1 MNLLPTR
8 LAGKVVWTSFA
19 FLLIV
24 ALVTGLLVKTG
35 FDQTEETATARSLQ
49 GFIDESRQ
57 TLAIITAEEAQ
68 LTTSQ
73 LQTAAT
79 LLTTAGDQL
88 LASAGATASPTATQL
103 TRNAGGT
110 TFDPNPNRVSDI
122 WIPST
127 LTVNAALRQRIAA
140 SASLDTLAPSLLRQY
155 PDAASM
161 AFTAVDGWARYYPP
175 VGLQDLVPSDFPVT
189 NESFFVQAIPPRNT
203 TRATAWTPPYVD
215 PAGQGLLTTVSLPV
229 YDGDDLLGV
238 LNMDVSLTKII
249 ERLAQIKTTPGSA
262 AFLLSAD
269 RRLVAG
275 APAALA
281 FLTGDVNQTA
291 SVTGALGLD
300 LSQSANGASILQ
312 VITPGQAGTGQVKLS
327 QGDMFVTSAPL
338 PNVGWNLAIITPS
351 AEVTE
356 QAAEVSSAIQQGTTS
371 TLRTTLLAL
380 AGLFL
385 VALVAV
391 AFVSR
396 RFTAPLLDLVGAAR
410 RVAAGDLDQNVAV
423 TRQDEI
429 GDLQGAFS
437 RMVTNLA
444 EQQASLGERTRAL
457 EQSLETQ
464 KQLVGTIQQL
474 SVPLLPVLDDV
485 LVLPLVGH
493 IDEQRAND
501 LTDSLLQGVY
511 EQRARMVIIDITGV
525 AAVDGKVLEL
535 LLKAARAVQLLG
547 TRVTLA
553 GISPEIAQY
562 IAQQQVDLTGIE
574 TRQNAQMAIQH
585 ALRTM
590 GASQQNSRANS

>member
-1 MNLLPTR
+1 MNLLPSR

-19 FLLIV
+19 FLLVV
-24 ALVTGLLVKTG
+24 ALVTGLLVKAG

-68 LTTSQ
+68 LTTMQ

-79 LLTTAGDQL
+79 LITTAGDQL
-88 LASAGATASPTATQL
+88 LASEGTTATAQL
-103 TRNAGGT
+103 TRNPAGA
-110 TFDPNPNRVSDI
+110 TFDPDPERVSDV

-127 LTVNAALRQRIAA
+127 LAVNAALRQRIAA
-140 SASLDTLAPSLLRQY
+140 TASLDALAPSLLRQY

-175 VGLQDLVPSDFPVT
+175 IGLHDLVPPDFPVT
-189 NESFFVQAIPPRNT
+189 QENFFVQAIPPQHT
-203 TRATAWTPPYVD
+203 TREAVWSAPYAD

-229 YDGDDLLGV
+229 YRGDDLLGV

-249 ERLAQIKTTPGSA
+249 ERLSNIKTTPGSA

-281 FLTGDVNQTA
+281 FLTGDVNQTS

-300 LSQSANGASILQ
+300 LSQSANGAAILQ
-312 VITPGQAGTGQVKLS
+312 VIAPGQAGTGQVRLS
-327 QGDMFVTSAPL
+327 QGEVFVTSAPL

-356 QAAEVSSAIQQGTTS
+356 QAAQVSRAIQQGTTS

-380 AGLFL
+380 SALFL
-385 VALVAV
+385 IALVAV
-391 AFVSR
+391 ALVSR
-396 RFTAPLLDLVGAAR
+396 RFTNPLLDLVGATG
-410 RVAAGDLDQNVAV
+410 RVAAGDLSQDVAV

-429 GDLQGAFS
+429 GDLQGAFK
-437 RMVTNLA
+437 RMVANLA
-444 EQQASLGERTRAL
+444 EQQSSLSERTQAL

-493 IDEQRAND
+493 LDEQRASD
-501 LTDSLLQGVY
+501 LTEMLLKGVY
-511 EQRARMVIIDITGV
+511 AQRARMLIIDITGV
-525 AAVDGKVLEL
+525 AVVDGKVLGVL
-535 LLKAARAVQLLG
+535 LQAAQAVQLLG
-547 TRVTLA
+547 TKVILA

-562 IAQQQVDLTGIE
+562 IANQQVDLTGID
-574 TRQNAQMAIQH
+574 TRQNTQQAIQY
-585 ALRTM
+585 AMRTLSAGSQN
-590 GASQQNSRANS
+590 GAGHR